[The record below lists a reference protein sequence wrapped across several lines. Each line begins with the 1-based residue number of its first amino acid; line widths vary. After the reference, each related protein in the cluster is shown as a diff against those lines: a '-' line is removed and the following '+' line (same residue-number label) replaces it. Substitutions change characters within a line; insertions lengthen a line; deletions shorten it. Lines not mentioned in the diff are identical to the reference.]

1 MTAGDGGGGAGG
13 GTSGHAQFEPA
24 EQKEIREQYAR
35 GEKPV
40 CPRDGSQMTVR
51 SIGGGSFG
59 LGYARRREWLICPA
73 CRRSAIFDLKRG
85 TRN

>member
-1 MTAGDGGGGAGG
+1 MTEE
-13 GTSGHAQFEPA
+13 HAQFEA
-24 EQKEIREQYAR
+24 EEQKVIRASFVA

-40 CPRDGSQMTVR
+40 CPRDGTPMTVR

-59 LGYARRREWLICPA
+59 LGYARRREWLICPT
-73 CRRSAIFDLKRG
+73 CRRSVIFDLKRG